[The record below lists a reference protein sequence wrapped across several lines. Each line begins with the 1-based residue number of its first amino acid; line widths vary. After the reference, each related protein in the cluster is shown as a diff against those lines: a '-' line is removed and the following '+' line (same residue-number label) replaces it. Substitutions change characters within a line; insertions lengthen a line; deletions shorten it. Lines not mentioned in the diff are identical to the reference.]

1 MKSLPMPDDSS
12 IEAIR
17 AVVDTIVPATDGRP
31 GGVDL
36 GVERHVVDELE
47 GAMEGSV
54 DFLAALL
61 NACASSIRGGATFV
75 ELSPEER
82 SAAIRRMASDPS
94 PDIHEAIDS
103 IITFTLG
110 GMYSEWSG
118 YDGDAGELNPP
129 RVWKDLGF
137 GGPKRGVPEYRKG
150 I

>member
-1 MKSLPMPDDSS
+1 MKSPPMPDPSS

-17 AVVDTIVPATDGRP
+17 AIVDAIVPPTDGRA

-36 GVERHVVDELE
+36 GVDRHVIDELE

-54 DFLAALL
+54 DFLAVLL
-61 NACASSIRGGATFV
+61 NAYASGVRDGAKFV
-75 ELSPEER
+75 ELSREER
-82 SAAIRRMASDPS
+82 SAAIRQMASDPS

-110 GMYSEWSG
+110 GMYSEWTG
-118 YDGDAGELNPP
+118 YERETGELKPP
-129 RVWKDLGF
+129 RAWHDMGF
-137 GGPKRGVPEYRKG
+137 GGPKRGVPEYRRG